1 MPSGLKAGQV
11 FSRKCSVS
19 HSTRDTLSTH
29 TEKRV
34 HTGEPSSGLYKGVD
48 DSGRHLVQR
57 LRGRDRGV
65 QGRPHRVAEAQGSG
79 GPAGLW
85 AVGRPHE
92 PACSP
97 FSPACEASL

>member
-1 MPSGLKAGQV
+1 MYLTARETRSAHMQKSTCTQV
-11 FSRKCSVS
+11 N
-19 HSTRDTLSTH
+19 
-29 TEKRV
+29 
-34 HTGEPSSGLYKGVD
+34 PSSGLYKAVD

-57 LRGRDRGV
+57 LKGRDRGV

-85 AVGRPHE
+85 ALGCPHE